1 MAEKKLSAATLKK
14 IFWNWFLFNGCSQS
28 GERMQG
34 IAFAQAMTPAIK
46 ELYGDSKEETV
57 AALKRHLVLFNV
69 EPQLGSI
76 IPGVTVAL
84 EEQRANGAD
93 LDDDTINTV
102 KVALMGPLSGIG
114 DTLIPG
120 TLVPILLA
128 ISIGITQAAGIFG
141 PLFYM
146 IIYPVIT
153 ILYAW
158 FLFKTG
164 YNTGLEGINKIMGA
178 GTIDIVTTALNIL
191 GLLVMGAL
199 GAGYISLTT
208 KLSFTSG
215 KMTVGIQKILD
226 SIMPNLLP
234 LALIFF
240 VYWLLS
246 KKKKSPIFVMGMIF
260 IVAAVGVLLGIF

>member
-1 MAEKKLSAATLKK
+1 MADKKLSASTLKK
-14 IFWNWFLFNGCSQS
+14 IFWNWLLFNGCSQS

-34 IAFAQAMTPAIK
+34 IAFAQAMTPAIE
-46 ELYGDSKEETV
+46 ELYGESKEETV
-57 AALKRHLVLFNV
+57 SALKRHLVLFNV

-76 IPGVTVAL
+76 IPGVTAAL

-93 LDDDTINTV
+93 LDDDTINTI

-128 ISIGITQAAGIFG
+128 ISIGITQAAGVFG

-146 IIYPVIT
+146 VVYPVIT

-158 FLFKTG
+158 FLFKAG
-164 YNTGLEGINKIMGA
+164 YNTGLEGIHKIMGE

-199 GAGYISLTT
+199 GAGYISLST
-208 KLSFTSG
+208 KLAFTSG
-215 KMTVGIQKILD
+215 KMTVQIQKILD

-234 LALIFF
+234 LALTFF

-246 KKKKSPIFVMGMIF
+246 KKKKSPIFVMAAIF
-260 IVAAVGVLLGIF
+260 IVAAIGVLLGIF